1 LITFKMRRRGEFI
14 ANFTT
19 TKNQCGSGGQQ
30 LYRYVCEI
38 EVGESLDDHGFIL
51 DNYRVQGYFD
61 REYAKPQIAR
71 SCERIA
77 DIAVGDFRTMLEEQ
91 GREIH
96 RVSVTISGSDVAGLT
111 ATWKRG
117 AQKDEADLGIAD
129 VWHNGTKS
137 YYRAKL
143 LKKLTTAEALFD
155 PTEEPVEIV
164 KIDLGAIENR
174 VLSNIKPR
182 AYDNAK
188 TEPVC
193 DFCKEKV
200 ESDRVQDQTDGAQ
213 WIHKHGSYRC
223 KKNNVATVSGYT
235 VATVNG
241 SENVSGKVS
250 R

>member
-1 LITFKMRRRGEFI
+1 MITFKMRRRGEFI
-14 ANFTT
+14 VNFTT
-19 TKNQCGSGGQQ
+19 TKNQCGSGGQK

-38 EVGESLDDHGFIL
+38 EVGEALDDRGFIL

-61 REYAKPQIAR
+61 REYSTPQPAR

-77 DIAVGDFRTMLEEQ
+77 DIAVGDFRTMLE

-111 ATWKRG
+111 ATWKRDVRA
-117 AQKDEADLGIAD
+117 AQNEERDEVLSDRLLGTAD

-143 LKKLTTAEALFD
+143 LKKLTTEEALFD
-155 PTEEPVEIV
+155 PTEEPIEVV
-164 KIDLGAIENR
+164 KIDLDAIER
-174 VLSNIKPR
+174 L
-182 AYDNAK
+182 A
-188 TEPVC
+188 VC

-200 ESDRVQDQTDGAQ
+200 VSDHESMYKGKAQ
-213 WIHKHGSYRC
+213 WVHNYGAYMCRTHGS
-223 KKNNVATVSGYT
+223 N

-241 SENVSGKVS
+241 SESVSPEVPSAKHNA